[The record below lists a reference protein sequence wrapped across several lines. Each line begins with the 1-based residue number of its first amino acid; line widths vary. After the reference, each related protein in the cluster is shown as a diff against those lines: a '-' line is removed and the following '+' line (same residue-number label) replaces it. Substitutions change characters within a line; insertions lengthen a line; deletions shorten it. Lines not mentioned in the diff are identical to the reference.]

1 MCQLGNKVLI
11 VAKCNVNFGE
21 AGNLHTE
28 FIVLI
33 VAKCNVNLTLIQ
45 IYVSFLS
52 VLIVAKCNVNL
63 FQLFLLSRFQA
74 Y

>member
-33 VAKCNVNLTLIQ
+33 VAKCNVNL
-45 IYVSFLS
+45 
-52 VLIVAKCNVNL
+52 